1 MCPRRSWK
9 LVGAC
14 KMEKMKMATEMSQE
28 ELNKKFTEEY
38 DKAAKAYR
46 KRPNIL
52 VCGYTGSGKSSLIKA
67 ILGDVVPSNAIGE
80 GKPKTMDFD
89 HYENDEIS
97 IWDSRG
103 MELGDTK
110 EQFVEYTRG
119 FVNSKV
125 TDMDVDNHIHLV
137 WYAIQ
142 GTGARITE
150 CDLKLIKEIFTPK
163 NLIVVITKSDCTRQN
178 QKDAL
183 KKVLLE
189 NGIAENRIV
198 FTSDTEGGALGCKD
212 LMELSLEMLPEAYK
226 DAFAYAQQVDL
237 ERRKQAIL
245 NRNGTA
251 KAIILTATT
260 GATAA
265 GASPIPLSNA
275 AIITPIQVGMIGGL
289 AALYG
294 LKGEEI
300 SVKAMPMIAQIGGK
314 MAASRLLKLIPGH
327 GTVAGACITGGI
339 AATLTGAMGWF
350 VQTQFEKIAIAKALG
365 EPPPDVNFDFDL
377 FKSYLDNYKKT
388 H

>member
-1 MCPRRSWK
+1 
-9 LVGAC
+9 
-14 KMEKMKMATEMSQE
+14 MANETLTEEVLKQ
-28 ELNKKFTEEY
+28 KFTDEY
-38 DKAAKAYR
+38 DKASKIYR

-67 ILGDVVPSNAIGE
+67 ILGDVVPSDAIGD

-103 MELGDTK
+103 MELGDT
-110 EQFVEYTRG
+110 EPQFVEYTRG

-142 GTGARITE
+142 GPGARITE
-150 CDLKLIKEIFTPK
+150 CDLKLVKEIFTPK
-163 NLIVVITKSDCTRQN
+163 NLIVVITKSDIMRQN

-183 KKVLLE
+183 KKVLLD

-198 FTSDTEGGALGCKD
+198 FTSDVEGGALGSKE
-212 LMELSLEMLPEAYK
+212 LMELTLEMLPEAYK
-226 DAFAYAQQVDL
+226 DAFAYAQRVDL
-237 ERRKQAIL
+237 ERRKQAVL
-245 NRNGTA
+245 GKKG
-251 KAIILTATT
+251 KARGIIVTATT
-260 GATAA
+260 AATAA
-265 GASPIPLSNA
+265 GASPIPLSDA

-294 LKGEEI
+294 LKGKEL
-300 SVKAMPMIAQIGGK
+300 SVMAMPMIARAVGT
-314 MAASRLLKLIPGH
+314 MAASSLLKLIPGL
-327 GTVAGACITGGI
+327 GTVAGACITGTV

-365 EPPPDVNFDFDL
+365 EPPPEVNFNFDL

>member
-1 MCPRRSWK
+1 M
-9 LVGAC
+9 G
-14 KMEKMKMATEMSQE
+14 TEMTQA
-28 ELNKKFTEEY
+28 ELNKKFTEAYEKTAM
-38 DKAAKAYR
+38 DYR

-103 MELGDTK
+103 MELGDT
-110 EQFVEYTRG
+110 ETQFVEYTRG

-125 TDMDVDNHIHLV
+125 TDMDVDKHIHLV

-198 FTSDTEGGALGCKD
+198 FTSDAEGGALGCKE

-237 ERRKQAIL
+237 ERRKQAVL
-245 NRNGTA
+245 NKNGKA

-260 GATAA
+260 AATAA
-265 GASPIPLSNA
+265 GASPIPLSDA
-275 AIITPIQVGMIGGL
+275 AIITPIQVGMIGSL

-294 LKGEEI
+294 LKGKEL
-300 SVKAMPMIAQIGGK
+300 SVTAMPLIARAVGT
-314 MAASRLLKLIPGH
+314 MAASSLLKLIPGL
-327 GTVAGACITGGI
+327 GTLAGACITGTI

-365 EPPPDVNFDFDL
+365 EPPPEVNFNFDL
-377 FKSYLDNYKKT
+377 FRSYLDEYKKT

>member
-1 MCPRRSWK
+1 
-9 LVGAC
+9 
-14 KMEKMKMATEMSQE
+14 MATEMSTA
-28 ELNKKFTEEY
+28 ELEKKFKEEY
-38 DKAAKAYR
+38 EKSANQYR

-67 ILGDVVPSNAIGE
+67 ILGDVVPAAAIGD

-89 HYENDEIS
+89 HYENDMIS

-103 MELGDTK
+103 MELGDT
-110 EQFVEYTRG
+110 EDQFVEYARSFING
-119 FVNSKV
+119 RV
-125 TDMDVDNHIHLV
+125 TDMNVDNHIHLV

-142 GTGARITE
+142 GTGARITD
-150 CDLKLIKEIFTPK
+150 CDLKLINEIFTPK
-163 NLIVVITKSDCTRQN
+163 NLIVVITKSDCTRPQ
-178 QKDAL
+178 QKEAL
-183 KKVLLE
+183 KQRLLD

-198 FTSDTEGGALGCKD
+198 FTSDTEGGSIGCKD

-237 ERRKQAIL
+237 ERRRQAIL
-245 NRNGTA
+245 NKSGKA

-260 GATAA
+260 AATTA
-265 GASPIPLSNA
+265 GASPIPISDA

-294 LKGEEI
+294 LKGKEL
-300 SVKAMPMIAQIGGK
+300 SVMAMPMIARAVGT
-314 MAASRLLKLIPGH
+314 MAASSLLKLIPGL
-327 GTVAGACITGGI
+327 GTITGAVITGAV

-365 EPPPDVNFDFDL
+365 EPLPDVNFDFDL
-377 FKSYLDNYKKT
+377 FKSYLDTYKKT

>member
-1 MCPRRSWK
+1 
-9 LVGAC
+9 
-14 KMEKMKMATEMSQE
+14 MANE
-28 ELNKKFTEEY
+28 ELSEEALKRKFGEEY
-38 DKAAKAYR
+38 DKAAKTYR

-67 ILGDVVPSNAIGE
+67 ILGDVVPSAAIGE

-103 MELGDTK
+103 MELGDT
-110 EQFVEYTRG
+110 EAQFVEYTRN
-119 FVNSKV
+119 FVNGKV

-150 CDLKLIKEIFTPK
+150 CDLKLIKEIFPAK

-183 KKVLLE
+183 KKVLLD
-189 NGIAENRIV
+189 NGIEERRIV
-198 FTSDTEGGALGCKD
+198 FTSDSEGGAIGCKD

-237 ERRKQAIL
+237 ERRKQAIF
-245 NRNGTA
+245 NKKGKA
-251 KAIILTATT
+251 KGVIATATAS
-260 GATAA
+260 ATAA
-265 GASPIPLSNA
+265 AASPIPFSDAL
-275 AIITPIQVGMIGGL
+275 IITPIQVGMIGGL

-294 LKGEEI
+294 LKGDELT
-300 SVKAMPMIAQIGGK
+300 VLAMPLIARSVGT
-314 MAASRLLKLIPGH
+314 MAASSLLKLIPGL
-327 GTVAGACITGGI
+327 GTVTGACVTGTI

-350 VQTQFEKIAIAKALG
+350 VQTQFEKIAVAKALG
-365 EPPPDVNFDFDL
+365 EPPPEVNFNFDL

>member
-1 MCPRRSWK
+1 
-9 LVGAC
+9 
-14 KMEKMKMATEMSQE
+14 MEKEISQE

-89 HYENDEIS
+89 HYESDEVS

-103 MELGDTK
+103 MELGDTE
-110 EQFVEYTRG
+110 EQFVAYTRD
-119 FVNSKV
+119 FINRRV

-245 NRNGTA
+245 NKNGKA

-265 GASPIPLSNA
+265 GASPIPLSDA

-294 LKGEEI
+294 LKGKEL
-300 SVKAMPMIAQIGGK
+300 SVMAMPMIARAVGT
-314 MAASRLLKLIPGH
+314 MAASSLLKLIPGL

>member
-1 MCPRRSWK
+1 MI
-9 LVGAC
+9 
-14 KMEKMKMATEMSQE
+14 KMATEISQE

-103 MELGDTK
+103 MELGDT
-110 EQFVEYTRG
+110 ESQFVEYTRG
-119 FVNSKV
+119 FVNSRV
-125 TDMDVDNHIHLV
+125 TDMNVDNHIHLV

-198 FTSDTEGGALGCKD
+198 FTSDTEGGALGCKE

-237 ERRKQAIL
+237 ERRTQSVL
-245 NRNGTA
+245 NKNGKA
-251 KAIILTATT
+251 KTIIAGATT
-260 GATAA
+260 VAAGIGAT
-265 GASPIPLSNA
+265 PLPVSDA
-275 AIITPIQVGMIGGL
+275 FFITSAQISMIGGL

-294 LKGEEI
+294 LKGKEL
-300 SVKAMPMIAQIGGK
+300 SVAAMPL
-314 MAASRLLKLIPGH
+314 AAKAVGTMTASSLLKFFPGV
-327 GTVAGACITGGI
+327 GTIVGGAITASI
-339 AATLTGAMGWF
+339 AAVLTGAMGWF
-350 VQTQFEKIAIAKALG
+350 VQTQFEKIAIAKARG
-365 EPPPDVNFDFDL
+365 EPPPEVNFNFDL
-377 FKSYLDNYKKT
+377 FKSYLDEYKKT

>member
-1 MCPRRSWK
+1 
-9 LVGAC
+9 
-14 KMEKMKMATEMSQE
+14 MADEA
-28 ELNKKFTEEY
+28 LTEEVLRQKFNEGY

-67 ILGDVVPSNAIGE
+67 ILGDVVPANAIGE

-89 HYENDEIS
+89 HYENDEVS

-103 MELGDTK
+103 MELGDTE
-110 EQFVEYTRG
+110 EQFVAYTRD
-119 FVNSKV
+119 FIERRVS
-125 TDMDVDNHIHLV
+125 DMDVDNHIHLV

-150 CDLKLIKEIFTPK
+150 CDLKLIKEIFKPQ

-198 FTSDTEGGALGCKD
+198 FTSDSEGGALGCKD

-226 DAFAYAQQVDL
+226 DAFAYAQQVDQ
-237 ERRKQAIL
+237 ERRKQAVF
-245 NRNGTA
+245 NKQD
-251 KAIILTATT
+251 KARGIVAA
-260 GATAA
+260 ATAA
-265 GASPIPLSNA
+265 ATAAAASPIPVSDAL
-275 AIITPIQVGMIGGL
+275 IITPIQIGMIGGL

-294 LKGEEI
+294 LKDEEL
-300 SVKAMPMIAQIGGK
+300 SVMAMPLIARSVGT
-314 MAASRLLKLIPGH
+314 MAASSLLKLIPGL
-327 GTVAGACITGGI
+327 GTVAGACITGTI

-350 VQTQFEKIAIAKALG
+350 VQTQFEKIAIAKVLG
-365 EPPPDVNFDFDL
+365 EPPPEVNFDFDL